1 MPEVNV
7 LEILLHDEPIGTL
20 TCIQGDRS
28 IFAFN
33 ESYIENTDRPTLSLS
48 FKDSIGQLITEFRPI
63 QTSIMPFF
71 SNVLPE
77 GHLREYLA
85 ERAGVKPQRE
95 FYLLW
100 VLGQDLP
107 GAVTVRPADGES
119 WPPDGDHDEGQNNK
133 SREQALRF
141 SLAGVQLKFSA
152 VMDAAGGLTIPA
164 RGVGGSWI
172 VKLPSTSFEAVPE
185 NEHAMM
191 TLAGMIGIDI
201 PENHLLPLEEISG
214 LPADIENLK
223 GSSALAIKRFDRL
236 DDGGRVHIEDFAQLF
251 NVYPKDKYEKASYKN
266 IANVLSIETT
276 DDDITEFIRR
286 LVFNT
291 LIGNADMHL
300 KNWSLIY
307 RDRQTAAL
315 APVYDFVSTISYLK
329 DEKAGLKYART
340 RRMDEFTGDELA
352 YMSGKA
358 HISEKLALDAAKG
371 TVSRFHEIWSSE
383 KSNLGLAKNIIKAI
397 DVHIAKLPI
406 ANLY

>member
-20 TCIQGDRS
+20 TRIQGDRS

-33 ESYIENTDRPTLSLS
+33 ESYIENTGRSTLSLS
-48 FKDSIGQLITEFRPI
+48 FKDSIGQLITEFRPV

-71 SNVLPE
+71 SNMLPE
-77 GHLREYLA
+77 GHMREYLA

-95 FYLLW
+95 FFLLW

-107 GAVTVRPADGES
+107 GAVTVRPADSES
-119 WPPDGDHDEGQNNK
+119 WPPDDDHDEDQNNK
-133 SREQALRF
+133 SHEQALRF

-152 VMDAAGGLTIPA
+152 VMDATGGLTIPA

-191 TLAGMIGIDI
+191 TLADMIGIDI
-201 PENHLLPLEEISG
+201 PENHLVPLEEITD
-214 LPADIENLK
+214 LPEDIENLK
-223 GSSALAIKRFDRL
+223 GSSALAIKRFDRV
-236 DDGGRVHIEDFAQLF
+236 DDGSRVHIEDFAQVF
-251 NVYPKDKYEKASYKN
+251 NVYPKDKYEKASYRN
-266 IANVLSIETT
+266 IANVLSMETT
-276 DDDITEFIRR
+276 DDDIAEFIRR

-315 APVYDFVSTISYLK
+315 APAYDFVSTISYLK

-340 RRMDEFTGDELA
+340 KRMDEFTGDELA
-352 YMSGKA
+352 YMAGKA
-358 HISEKLALDAAKG
+358 HIPEKLALDAAKE
-371 TVSRFHEIWSSE
+371 TVSRFHETWSNE
-383 KSNLGLAKNIIKAI
+383 KRNLALPKNTIHTI
-397 DVHIAKLPI
+397 DAHIAKLPI
-406 ANLY
+406 AKLK

>member
-20 TCIQGDRS
+20 TRVPGDRS

-71 SNVLPE
+71 SNMLPE

-107 GAVTVRPADGES
+107 GAVNARPADGES
-119 WPPDGDHDEGQNNK
+119 WPPDDDHDEVQNNK
-133 SREQALRF
+133 SREQTLRF

-191 TLAGMIGIDI
+191 TLADMIGIDI
-201 PENHLLPLEEISG
+201 PENHLLPLGEITG
-214 LPADIENLK
+214 LPADIEDLK

-236 DDGGRVHIEDFAQLF
+236 DDGGRVHFEDFAQVF

-276 DDDITEFIRR
+276 DDAITEFIRR

-315 APVYDFVSTISYLK
+315 APAYDFVSTISYLK

-358 HISEKLALDAAKG
+358 HIPEKIALDAAKE

-383 KSNLGLAKNIIKAI
+383 KSNLALAKNTIKTI
-397 DVHIAKLPI
+397 DAHIAKLPI

>member
-20 TCIQGDRS
+20 TRIQGDRS

-33 ESYIENTDRPTLSLS
+33 ESYIENTGRSTLSLS
-48 FKDSIGQLITEFRPI
+48 FKDSIGQLITEFRPV

-71 SNVLPE
+71 SNMLPE
-77 GHLREYLA
+77 GHMREYLA

-95 FYLLW
+95 FFLLW

-107 GAVTVRPADGES
+107 GAVTVRPADSES
-119 WPPDGDHDEGQNNK
+119 WPPDDDHDEDQNNK
-133 SREQALRF
+133 SHEQALRF

-152 VMDAAGGLTIPA
+152 VMDATGGLTIPA

-191 TLAGMIGIDI
+191 TLADMIGIDI
-201 PENHLLPLEEISG
+201 PENHLLPLDEITG

-223 GSSALAIKRFDRL
+223 GSSVLAVKRFDRV
-236 DDGGRVHIEDFAQLF
+236 DDGSRVHIEDFAQVF
-251 NVYPKDKYEKASYKN
+251 NVYPKDKYEKASYRN
-266 IANVLSIETT
+266 IANVLSMETT
-276 DDDITEFIRR
+276 DDDIAEFIRR

-307 RDRQTAAL
+307 RDRQTAVL
-315 APVYDFVSTISYLK
+315 APAYDFVSTISYLK

-340 RRMDEFTGDELA
+340 KRMDEFTGDELA
-352 YMSGKA
+352 YMAGKA
-358 HISEKLALDAAKG
+358 HIPEKLALDAAKE
-371 TVSRFHEIWSSE
+371 TVSRFHETWSNE
-383 KSNLGLAKNIIKAI
+383 KRNLALPKNTIHTI
-397 DVHIAKLPI
+397 DAHIAKLPI
-406 ANLY
+406 AKLK